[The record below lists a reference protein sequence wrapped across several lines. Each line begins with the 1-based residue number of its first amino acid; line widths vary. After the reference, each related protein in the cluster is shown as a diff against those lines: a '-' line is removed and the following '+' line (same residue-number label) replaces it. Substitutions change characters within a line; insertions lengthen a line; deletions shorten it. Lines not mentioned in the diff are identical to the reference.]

1 VQESYAHQIDRAKNR
16 TLYEVGQ
23 CAKMLPVPSAPSLRE
38 IKKQRTVE
46 AIASATVTLVA
57 ENGFEAVR
65 VDDIC
70 AAAEV
75 GRSTFF
81 RYYDSKEAAFVHG
94 VHQGRLDALL
104 AALARRPADE
114 DALTA
119 ARQAFLDVVGD
130 WREQRA
136 VLLLEAGIRAS
147 SLEVRARA
155 HSESA
160 TWQEALA
167 TAFEDRLP
175 RGRRR
180 ALHARLLAAT
190 VMAAVN
196 IANEQWLADGGRRS
210 PVARLT
216 TAFDAVAELMQGTG

>member
-1 VQESYAHQIDRAKNR
+1 MRNGTVSQNA
-16 TLYEVGQ
+16 
-23 CAKMLPVPSAPSLRE
+23 VPRCCLVPARSSLRE
-38 IKKQRTVE
+38 IKKQRTAE

-57 ENGFEAVR
+57 QDGFDVVR

-70 AAAEV
+70 AVAEV

-104 AALARRPADE
+104 EALARRPAAE

-119 ARQAFLDVVGD
+119 ARQAFLEVVGD

-147 SLEVRARA
+147 SVEVQARA

-167 TAFEDRLP
+167 SVLEDRLP
-175 RGRRR
+175 PGRRR

-190 VMAAVN
+190 VMAAVQ
-196 IANEQWLADGGRRS
+196 IANEQWLAESGRRS

>member
-1 VQESYAHQIDRAKNR
+1 
-16 TLYEVGQ
+16 
-23 CAKMLPVPSAPSLRE
+23 MPSPSSLRE
-38 IKKQRTVE
+38 IKKQRTAV

-57 ENGFEAVR
+57 EDGFDAVR

-70 AAAEV
+70 AVAEV

-81 RYYDSKEAAFVHG
+81 RYFDSKEAAFVSG

-104 AALARRPADE
+104 AALERRPANE
-114 DALTA
+114 DALSA
-119 ARQAFLDVVGD
+119 ARHAFLDVVGD

-136 VLLLEAGIRAS
+136 VLLLEARIRAS
-147 SLEVRARA
+147 SVEVQARA
-155 HSESA
+155 HSEGAS
-160 TWQEALA
+160 WQEALA
-167 TAFEDRLP
+167 AALEVRLP
-175 RGRRR
+175 SGRRR

-190 VMAAVN
+190 VMAAVQ
-196 IANEQWLADGGRRS
+196 IANEQWLAEGGRRS